1 MKTHLHRPRRLVAL
15 IGSLVLAGTALAA
28 CGGDDAEGA
37 DDMTL
42 RVNVFGNFGYEDLY
56 DQFEK
61 DHPGVTIVETA
72 EGDLGA
78 VQHPAHPE
86 DRGRQRRR

>member
-1 MKTHLHRPRRLVAL
+1 MSAL
-15 IGSLVLAGTALAA
+15 GTALVVVAGLSA
-28 CGGDDAEGA
+28 CGGDDSANASGEGE
-37 DDMTL
+37 DITL

-56 DQFEK
+56 DQFER
-61 DHPGVTIVETA
+61 DHPGVKIVETA

-86 DRGRQRRR
+86 DRRRERRR